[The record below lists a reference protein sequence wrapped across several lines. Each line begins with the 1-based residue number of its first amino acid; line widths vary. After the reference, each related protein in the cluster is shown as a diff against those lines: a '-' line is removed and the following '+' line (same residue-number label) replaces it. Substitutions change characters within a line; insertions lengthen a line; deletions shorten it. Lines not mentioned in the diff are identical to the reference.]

1 VRRLLN
7 LKWRLLPLV
16 AAAVVLC
23 LPVLQDLWS
32 HRQVSVA
39 AETAQARLDTIK
51 ADKVQG
57 IPSRIIIPNF
67 SIDLPVVSQSY
78 NNSTKTWP
86 VSPTN
91 ANYASNTAQANN
103 VKGEALIYGHNNRRV
118 FGPLLNMKQ
127 GDIVYIYTIN
137 NHVFKY
143 AYNGSEDI
151 TPTKLSIFDDMAK
164 AGPGLKLITC
174 DGPDFEYR
182 HLMKNVLQ
190 TN

>member
-1 VRRLLN
+1 
-7 LKWRLLPLV
+7 
-16 AAAVVLC
+16 
-23 LPVLQDLWS
+23 VLQNLWN

-39 AETAQARLDTIK
+39 AETAQARLDTLK

-57 IPSRIIIPNF
+57 IPSRIIVPSIA
-67 SIDLPVVSQSY
+67 IDLPIVSQSY
-78 NNSTKTWP
+78 NLSTKTWP

-91 ANYASNTAQANN
+91 ANYANDTAQANN
-103 VKGEALIYGHNNRRV
+103 TKGETLIYGHNNRRV

-127 GDIVYIYTIN
+127 GDAVYVYTSN

-143 AYNGSEDI
+143 IYQASEDI

-174 DGPDFEYR
+174 DGPYFEYR
-182 HLMKNVLQ
+182 HLMSLKLLQ
-190 TN
+190 AS